1 MPNYFVVLNFEYFLT
16 ISLLSFILGQL
27 YGLEKFWAFLKY
39 YKNADK
45 LSVQPKLAEYL
56 KKFKTIED
64 FRVVEPEI
72 NEMLQ
77 GVGSLNRGRNFQR
90 HRSVSESDGTKVI
103 VAGAGRRPNTTITN
117 RSDYVGNRPQ
127 HQPQQ
132 HQQQH
137 HQQQQHHYQ
146 QHYNQ
151 GNNNRRRTG
160 SFGSST
166 VRVRSG
172 SLGNKPQIAN
182 RNYHYGSP
190 NELRRSGA
198 GGSGSNTGLN
208 RNNYRQNQYQP
219 KPKTSTGPQQQ
230 QQQQK
235 DLATSKQQQQ
245 QQTSSSSDPQTKKS
259 TTTSL
264 AAEN

>member
-1 MPNYFVVLNFEYFLT
+1 M
-16 ISLLSFILGQL
+16 
-27 YGLEKFWAFLKY
+27 EKFWAFLKY

-45 LSVQPKLAEYL
+45 LGVQPKLAEYL

-90 HRSVSESDGTKVI
+90 HRSVSESDGTKVTI
-103 VAGAGRRPNTTITN
+103 VGAGRRPNTTITN

-127 HQPQQ
+127 QNNYQQ
-132 HQQQH
+132 
-137 HQQQQHHYQ
+137 QQQQHNNN
-146 QHYNQ
+146 YNQ
-151 GNNNRRRTG
+151 NSNNRRRTG

-198 GGSGSNTGLN
+198 GGNGSNTGLN
-208 RNNYRQNQYQP
+208 RNYRQQQHQH
-219 KPKTSTGPQQQ
+219 QQQ
-230 QQQQK
+230 QQQHKSKLAAAQQQQK
-235 DLATSKQQQQ
+235 ENNINKQQQQ
-245 QQTSSSSDPQTKKS
+245 QTTIEQQTTKS
-259 TTTSL
+259 ASAPV